1 MKISCSTSVR
11 HWRQQAGEPA
21 GGHGPVQT
29 SPGLGDRATKAMPKE
44 TIETLVSELIH
55 EEDWRRMRATA
66 ACVAGGPRSV
76 QALIEALRSGPT
88 ELKKEAAAML
98 ARIKDP
104 HAGVALVKLLE
115 NEEETVRNA
124 GAAALE
130 QMAGVLDTDTARV
143 LVSLLPKNQEGST
156 RQVLTHL
163 IGAIPTSVLPLCEM
177 LKHPGQDVQVAAAL
191 MLDQLLD
198 PRSIDAFIDA
208 MGQPAV
214 RDIAVRTLKKL
225 SAIRERIDETFNALR
240 AVEGA
245 SEREEARMATIIDLL
260 GIGRPS
266 VEILIEYLEDD
277 DWLVRE
283 AAADLLGKIGDVRAV
298 VPLMKRLEQDKDT
311 GVKELA
317 IKALGLIGDARPT
330 QLYLDAIPIRPL
342 RVYAM
347 EALAKIKEVGVL
359 RPHKELFDRLRT
371 DRDGLVAYNAG
382 LIADKL
388 EAITAMES
396 QSREEDHEND

>member
-1 MKISCSTSVR
+1 MS
-11 HWRQQAGEPA
+11 
-21 GGHGPVQT
+21 
-29 SPGLGDRATKAMPKE
+29 KE

-98 ARIKDP
+98 ARLKDP
-104 HAGVALVKLLE
+104 HAGVALVELLE
-115 NEEETVRNA
+115 HDEEVVRKA
-124 GAAALE
+124 GATALE
-130 QMAGVLDTDTARV
+130 QMAGVLDTNTARA
-143 LVSLLPKNQEGST
+143 LVSLLPKTPEGEA

-163 IGAIPTSVLPLCEM
+163 IGAIPTAVLPLCEM
-177 LKHPGQDVQVAAAL
+177 LNHPDQDAQLAAAL

-198 PRSIDAFIDA
+198 PRSVDAFIDA
-208 MGQPAV
+208 MGRPVV
-214 RDIAVRTLKKL
+214 RDIAVGTLKKL
-225 SAIRERIDETFNALR
+225 GAIRERIDETFNALR
-240 AVEGA
+240 EVEGA
-245 SEREEARMATIIDLL
+245 SEREEARMATVIDLL

-266 VEILIEYLEDD
+266 VEILIEYLEDE

-283 AAADLLGKIGDVRAV
+283 AAADLLGKIGDVRSV
-298 VPLMKRLEQDKDT
+298 EPLMRRLEHDKDT

-330 QLYLDAIPIRPL
+330 PLYLEAIPIRPL

-347 EALAKIKEVGVL
+347 EALAKVKEVEVL

-388 EAITAMES
+388 EALTAMEH
-396 QSREEDHEND
+396 QAHEEDTKHD

>member
-1 MKISCSTSVR
+1 MS
-11 HWRQQAGEPA
+11 
-21 GGHGPVQT
+21 
-29 SPGLGDRATKAMPKE
+29 KE
-44 TIETLVSELIH
+44 SIETLVAELVH

-66 ACVAGGPRSV
+66 ACLAGGPRAV
-76 QALIEALRSGPT
+76 QALVEVLRSGTP
-88 ELKKEAAAML
+88 ELKREAAAML

-104 HAGVALVKLLE
+104 QAGVALVGLLE
-115 NEEETVRNA
+115 DGEEAVRKA
-124 GAAALE
+124 GATALE
-130 QMAGVLDTDTARV
+130 QMAGVLDAETASA
-143 LVSLLPKNQEGST
+143 LVALLPRTQEADS
-156 RQVLTHL
+156 RLLVTHL
-163 IGAIPTSVLPLCEM
+163 IGAVPTAVAPLCEM
-177 LKHPGQDVQVAAAL
+177 MRHPDPDAQVAAAT
-191 MLDQLLD
+191 MLDHLLD
-198 PRSIDAFIDA
+198 PRSVDAFIDA

-214 RDIAVRTLKKL
+214 RDIAAGTLKKL
-225 SAIRERIDETFNALR
+225 GAIRERIDDSFNALR
-240 AVEGA
+240 DVEGA
-245 SEREEARMATIIDLL
+245 SEREEARMSTVINLL

-266 VEILIEYLEDD
+266 VEILLEYLEDE

-298 VPLMKRLEQDKDT
+298 DPLMKRLAMDQDT

-330 QLYLDAIPIRPL
+330 QLYLESIPIRPL

-347 EALAKIKEVGVL
+347 EALAKIKDVEVL

-388 EAITAMES
+388 EAMDSAHVMSPEGHS
-396 QSREEDHEND
+396 DE

>member
-1 MKISCSTSVR
+1 METTPDLHQPPLNTMS
-11 HWRQQAGEPA
+11 
-21 GGHGPVQT
+21 
-29 SPGLGDRATKAMPKE
+29 KE
-44 TIETLVSELIH
+44 TIETLVSELTH

-76 QALIEALRSGPT
+76 QALVDALRTGPT

-104 HAGVALVKLLE
+104 RAGVALVELLE
-115 NEEETVRNA
+115 LDEDGVRNA
-124 GAAALE
+124 AAAALE
-130 QMAGVLDTDTARV
+130 QMAGVLDVDTARA
-143 LVSLLPKNQEGST
+143 LVSLLPHTAEGPT

-163 IGAIPTSVLPLCEM
+163 IGAIPTAVLPLCDL
-177 LKHPGQDVQVAAAL
+177 LKHPNADTQIAAAL

-214 RDIAVRTLKKL
+214 RDIAVGTLKNL
-225 SAIRERIDETFNALR
+225 SAIREHIDATFNTLR
-240 AVEGA
+240 DVEGA
-245 SEREEARMATIIDLL
+245 SEREEARMATVIDLL
-260 GIGRPS
+260 RIGRPS
-266 VEILIEYLEDD
+266 VEILLEYLEDD

-283 AAADLLGKIGDVRAV
+283 AATDLLGKIGDVRAV
-298 VPLMKRLEQDKDT
+298 IPLMKRLEQDKDT

-317 IKALGLIGDARPT
+317 IKALGLIGDSRPT

-342 RVYAM
+342 RVYAI
-347 EALAKIKEVGVL
+347 EALAKIKDVGVL
-359 RPHKELFDRLRT
+359 RPYKETFDQLRT

-388 EAITAMES
+388 EAIMAME
-396 QSREEDHEND
+396 QQTREEDSEHD

>member
-1 MKISCSTSVR
+1 
-11 HWRQQAGEPA
+11 
-21 GGHGPVQT
+21 
-29 SPGLGDRATKAMPKE
+29 MPKE
-44 TIETLVSELIH
+44 SIETLVSELVH

-66 ACVAGGPRSV
+66 ACLAGGPTAV
-76 QALIEALRSGPT
+76 QALVDVLRSGT
-88 ELKKEAAAML
+88 ADLKREAAAML

-104 HAGVALVKLLE
+104 HAGVALVGLLE
-115 NEEETVRNA
+115 DPDDAVRKS

-130 QMAGVLDTDTARV
+130 QMAGVLDTETAAA
-143 LVSLLPKNQEGST
+143 LVALLPKAEEGEFKQLVS
-156 RQVLTHL
+156 HL
-163 IGAIPTSVLPLCEM
+163 VGAIPTAVTPLCEM
-177 LKHPGQDVQVAAAL
+177 MKHPDPEVQVTAAR
-191 MLDQLLD
+191 MLDHLLD
-198 PRSIDAFIDA
+198 PRSADAFIDA

-214 RDIAVRTLKKL
+214 RDIAVGTLKKL
-225 SAIRERIDETFNALR
+225 GAIRERIDETFNVLR
-240 AVEGA
+240 DVEGA
-245 SEREEARMATIIDLL
+245 SEREEARMATVIDLL

-298 VPLMKRLEQDKDT
+298 EPLMQRLEHDKDT

-330 QLYLDAIPIRPL
+330 RLYLEAIPIRPL

-347 EALAKIKEVGVL
+347 EALAKIKDVEVL
-359 RPHKELFDRLRT
+359 RPHKDLFDRLRT

-388 EAITAMES
+388 EAIDETHTAGQEG
-396 QSREEDHEND
+396 QDHE

>member
-1 MKISCSTSVR
+1 MS
-11 HWRQQAGEPA
+11 
-21 GGHGPVQT
+21 
-29 SPGLGDRATKAMPKE
+29 KE
-44 TIETLVSELIH
+44 TIETLVSELTH

-76 QALIEALRSGPT
+76 QALVDALRTGPT

-104 HAGVALVKLLE
+104 RAGVALVELLE
-115 NEEETVRNA
+115 HDEDGVRQA
-124 GAAALE
+124 AAAALE
-130 QMAGVLDTDTARV
+130 QMAGVLDVDTARA
-143 LVSLLPKNQEGST
+143 LVSLLPHAAEGPT

-163 IGAIPTSVLPLCEM
+163 IGAIPTAVLPLCDL
-177 LKHPGQDVQVAAAL
+177 LKHPNAETQVTAAL

-214 RDIAVRTLKKL
+214 RDIAVGTLKKL
-225 SAIRERIDETFNALR
+225 SAIREHIDATFNTLR
-240 AVEGA
+240 DVEGA
-245 SEREEARMATIIDLL
+245 SEREEARMATVIDLL
-260 GIGRPS
+260 RIGRPS
-266 VEILIEYLEDD
+266 VEILLEYLEDD

-283 AAADLLGKIGDVRAV
+283 AATDLLGKIGDVRAV
-298 VPLMKRLEQDKDT
+298 TPLMKRLEQDKDT

-317 IKALGLIGDARPT
+317 IKALGLIGDSRPT

-347 EALAKIKEVGVL
+347 EALAKIKDVGVL
-359 RPHKELFDRLRT
+359 RPYKETFDQLRT

-388 EAITAMES
+388 EAIMAME
-396 QSREEDHEND
+396 QQTREEDSEHD

>member
-1 MKISCSTSVR
+1 
-11 HWRQQAGEPA
+11 
-21 GGHGPVQT
+21 
-29 SPGLGDRATKAMPKE
+29 MPKE

-104 HAGVALVKLLE
+104 HAGVALVELLE
-115 NEEETVRNA
+115 NDDEVIRKA

-130 QMAGVLDTDTARV
+130 QMAGILDTDTARA
-143 LVSLLPKNQEGST
+143 LVSLLPKTSAGAD
-156 RQVLTHL
+156 RDVLTHL
-163 IGAIPTSVLPLCEM
+163 IGAIPTAVLPLCEM
-177 LKHPGQDVQVAAAL
+177 LKHPDQDAQVAAAL

-198 PRSIDAFIDA
+198 PRSVDAFIDA
-208 MGQPAV
+208 MGNPAL
-214 RDIAVRTLKKL
+214 RDIAVGTLKKL
-225 SAIRERIDETFNALR
+225 SAIRERIDGTFDTLR
-240 AVEGA
+240 EVEGA
-245 SEREEARMATIIDLL
+245 SEREEARMSTVIDLL

-298 VPLMKRLEQDKDT
+298 EPLMKRLEHDKDT

-317 IKALGLIGDARPT
+317 IKALGLIGDARPSR
-330 QLYLDAIPIRPL
+330 LYLDAIPIRPL

-347 EALAKIKEVGVL
+347 EALAKIKDVEVL

-388 EAITAMES
+388 EAVMAMES
-396 QSREEDHEND
+396 HAHEEDTEHG